1 MDTNKKIMGIRKSP
15 LAITALILLGASHI
29 PTTTPFSIKPPIIT
43 NSPTSAV
50 VVRWQSQLHSSS
62 STGPRRL
69 AHDGG
74 VQRTTRDPDMRN
86 CKTIEEVT
94 QMAYD
99 HVDNM
104 SPRGVAAYW
113 TLVSKFLQ
121 QRSRGPPTKNA
132 QSEGDQTQQQMAHQ
146 FDSIFVRTLEGIES
160 CGYRD
165 LAQTTMG
172 LGKIMKFAGNSGKR
186 LPKGSPH
193 QILHN
198 HLVVNGTKNKQ
209 IIFDQ
214 IARASIP
221 ILHEFDARSLSNF
234 IYAFAIADYAP
245 KFEDGSTFY
254 DILAQTA
261 IPKLKTFNSHDLSN
275 MLWAYATAKETNSA
289 LFEEAGDTI
298 VALGS
303 LNEFNSQHLSNIL
316 WAYATSNES
325 HPKLFK
331 KIAGHIDAL
340 DNLEKF
346 YPQALSNISWAYATA
361 RESYPQLFKKIA
373 DSVIT
378 RKYLIEFKPQALSN
392 IVWAFATANESHPK
406 LFKILS
412 DHITALDN
420 LDGFKPEELS
430 DLVWAYASMK
440 ESHPL
445 LFQKVAEAAIKRQTE
460 FDSPGIAN
468 LVWAFASNGQ
478 IDQHLFTSLEPT
490 VGTLVSKC
498 NSQELANIAWAY
510 AVANVAAPSVF
521 NDDFI
526 QICLENEDEFT
537 LEALSQLHQ
546 WQLWQEQLETNIRLP
561 PSLEE
566 KCNGASVSTLPRP
579 SDLQHDVISELSSS
593 GLQPEE
599 EALTKRG

>member
-1 MDTNKKIMGIRKSP
+1 MTLG
-15 LAITALILLGASHI
+15 LAKNVKNVENGAM
-29 PTTTPFSIKPPIIT
+29 
-43 NSPTSAV
+43 
-50 VVRWQSQLHSSS
+50 
-62 STGPRRL
+62 RL
-69 AHDGG
+69 
-74 VQRTTRDPDMRN
+74 R
-86 CKTIEEVT
+86 
-94 QMAYD
+94 
-99 HVDNM
+99 
-104 SPRGVAAYW
+104 
-113 TLVSKFLQ
+113 
-121 QRSRGPPTKNA
+121 
-132 QSEGDQTQQQMAHQ
+132 
-146 FDSIFVRTLEGIES
+146 
-160 CGYRD
+160 
-165 LAQTTMG
+165 
-172 LGKIMKFAGNSGKR
+172 
-186 LPKGSPH
+186 KGSPH
-193 QILHN
+193 QILHDL
-198 HLVVNGTKNKQ
+198 LVGNDAENKQ
-209 IIFDQ
+209 FIFRH
-214 IARASIP
+214 IACASMP
-221 ILHEFDARSLSNF
+221 VLHQFDARCLSNF
-234 IYAFAIADYAP
+234 IYAYAVANYVP

-254 DILAQTA
+254 DILAQQA
-261 IPKLKTFNSHDLSN
+261 IPNLKEFNSHDLSN
-275 MLWAYATAKETNSA
+275 MLWAHATTEETNSA
-289 LFEEAGDTI
+289 LFEEGGDTI
-298 VALGS
+298 VALDS
-303 LNEFNSQHLSNIL
+303 LNEFEPQGISNIV
-316 WAYATSNES
+316 WAYATLDEA
-325 HPKLFK
+325 HPMLFK

-546 WQLWQEQLETNIRLP
+546 WQLWHEELESNIGLP
-561 PSLEE
+561 SSLEE
-566 KCNGASVSTLPRP
+566 KCYEAFISTVPRP
-579 SDLQHDVISELSSS
+579 SALQYGVISELSSI

-599 EALTKRG
+599 EKLTKRGYRLDALVEMNGKKIGIEVDGPSHFVGRNPTGNTSLKRRQITALEGVPIVSVPYWEWDKFGKDRDKKQGYLRSLLGLK